1 MGGSWGQLSA
11 AFSGFTSLSTIV
23 RGRNDKWDQV
33 LGACGAVS
41 ASRGG
46 GHRCMGSLG
55 ISICTLTTM
64 CALGRGHHEVT
75 CVQKQFTHESRC
87 CRTRFRQPD
96 SKAEDQHPD
105 DTGGAG
111 FGWGLPMILS
121 QPFGGGT
128 GTWERSG

>member
-64 CALGRGHHEVT
+64 CALGRGHHEPKT
-75 CVQKQFTHESRC
+75 NIRTTRGGRDSDGA
-87 CRTRFRQPD
+87 CR
-96 SKAEDQHPD
+96 
-105 DTGGAG
+105 
-111 FGWGLPMILS
+111 
-121 QPFGGGT
+121 
-128 GTWERSG
+128 